1 MSKTHRTSKSAH
13 REGRDSQDAVTIPAG
28 TFSPFPQATLTISK
42 NQAGFT
48 LIEIMLAMTL
58 LSVMMVLLFG
68 TLRISAQSW
77 EAGEGKVA
85 QSGEAALVYQ
95 FFRRH
100 LGVTQPL
107 WQDFNPDQERAFS
120 FVGRPDALQFVS
132 PLPASAARPGLQM
145 FSVYL
150 RQMGGDKWLTV
161 AVQPFFPEAEEQTAQ
176 DEGVVI
182 LKHVNSFQVGYFGM
196 DPVSGTNGWQDEWVD
211 KEALPRLVRIRIVR
225 DNELYW
231 PDMFIALKAAADTAV
246 DPEFSDGIDQGFD

>member
-1 MSKTHRTSKSAH
+1 MSKTHYTSNK
-13 REGRDSQDAVTIPAG
+13 QT
-28 TFSPFPQATLTISK
+28 
-42 NQAGFT
+42 GFT

-85 QSGEAALVYQ
+85 QVGEAALVYQ

-107 WQDFNPDQERAFS
+107 WQDFNPELEQAFS
-120 FVGRPDALQFVS
+120 FVGRSDALQFVS
-132 PLPASAARPGLQM
+132 PLPASAARPGLQL
-145 FSVYL
+145 FTVYL
-150 RQMGGDKWLTV
+150 RQMGGGKWLTV
-161 AVQPFFPEAEEQTAQ
+161 SVQPFFPVAEGQAAQ

-182 LKHVNSFQVGYFGM
+182 LKHVNSFQVSYFGM
-196 DPVSGTNGWQDEWVD
+196 DPLSGTSGWQDEWVD
-211 KEALPRLVRIRIVR
+211 REALPRLVKIRIVR

-231 PDMFIALKAAADTAV
+231 PDMFIAIRAAADTA
-246 DPEFSDGIDQGFD
+246 DPEFSGGIEQGFD